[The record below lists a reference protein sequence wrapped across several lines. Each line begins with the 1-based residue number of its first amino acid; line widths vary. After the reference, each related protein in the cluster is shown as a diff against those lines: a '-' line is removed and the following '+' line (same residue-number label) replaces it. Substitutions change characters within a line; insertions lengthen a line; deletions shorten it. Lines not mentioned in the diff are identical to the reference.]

1 MLRLSHLTDL
11 VHALADGLDH
21 QIVEGGSNL
30 SVGQRQLI
38 CLARAI
44 LRKTKILILDEA
56 TAAVDLETDD
66 LIQAT
71 IREEFSACTVL
82 TIAHRIKTILDND
95 RVMLLDQ
102 GSILE
107 FDKPATLLDNTNT
120 SFYKMANDAGMIP
133 K

>member
-1 MLRLSHLTDL
+1 MDL
-11 VHALADGLDH
+11 
-21 QIVEGGSNL
+21 
-30 SVGQRQLI
+30 
-38 CLARAI
+38 
-44 LRKTKILILDEA
+44 K
-56 TAAVDLETDD
+56 TDD